1 MTTTTTAAPAPR
13 GAMARSLESG
23 MRGYTFQAER
33 WSRNVDVGLADRPA
47 RVAALVLPMP
57 PANPIPGGED
67 ETAFVRALVAD
78 PVFQLR

>member
-1 MTTTTTAAPAPR
+1 MTTGAPATAPR
-13 GAMARSLESG
+13 EALRRSLDSG
-23 MRGYTFQAER
+23 MRGYAFEAER
-33 WSRNVDVGLADRPA
+33 WSRSVDVGLADRHA

-57 PANPIPGGED
+57 PANPIPGGDD